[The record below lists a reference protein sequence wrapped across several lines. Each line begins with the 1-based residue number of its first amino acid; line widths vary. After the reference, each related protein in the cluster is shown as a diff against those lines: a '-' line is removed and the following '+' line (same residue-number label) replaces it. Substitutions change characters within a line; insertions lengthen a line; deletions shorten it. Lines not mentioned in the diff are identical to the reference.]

1 MAAPGW
7 RYECWGCGAQWE
19 AAPPDWLCACGRPLD
34 LRWDSAEA
42 RSAFLA
48 GAADLSLGQ
57 GNTPVVDVPRVA
69 ARVGLRRVRAKLEL
83 ANPTGSF
90 KDRGAWLLV
99 GAARFLGAAEVVE
112 DSSGN
117 AGAAVAAYGARAG
130 LKAHIFVPADT
141 PAAKLTQ
148 ARAYGA
154 RVIAVPGPREAATRA
169 AISFAREQGLF
180 YASHNRSPFFTEGM
194 VGFGEELLRLD
205 PAPTDVVVPVGNGS
219 LVAGIWLAYRR
230 AGRRPP
236 RIHGVQAE
244 GCAPLAEAWERGLP
258 EPVFVSPGPT
268 VAGGIRVERPPRGAQ
283 VLGMVRASGGSM
295 VKVADADILEWAAF
309 LAEKEGIFAE
319 PTSAAAFAGLA
330 RLVNLG
336 RLGVGAHVLVP
347 VTGSGLK
354 TATA

>member
-1 MAAPGW
+1 MAIRVLGV
-7 RYECWGCGAQWE
+7 RGAVAW
-19 AAPPDWLCACGRPLD
+19 RPLD
-34 LRWDSAEA
+34 LRWDSARA

-48 GAADLSLGQ
+48 RVADLSLGE
-57 GNTPVVDVPRVA
+57 GNTPVVDLPRAA
-69 ARVGLRRVRAKLEL
+69 ARVGLGRVRTKLEL
-83 ANPTGSF
+83 SNPTGSF

-99 GAARFLGAAEVVE
+99 GAARTLGAAEVVE

-117 AGAAVAAYGARAG
+117 AGAAVAAYAARAG
-130 LKAHIFVPADT
+130 LKAYIFVPADT
-141 PAAKLTQ
+141 PPAKLAQ

-154 RVIAVPGPREAATRA
+154 QVVAVPGPREAATQA
-169 AISFAREQGLF
+169 AVNFAREKGLF

-205 PAPTDVVVPVGNGS
+205 PPPTDIVVPVGNGS

-230 AGRRPP
+230 AGRWPP

-258 EPVFVSPGPT
+258 EPVSVSPGPT

-295 VKVADADILEWAAF
+295 VKVADTDILDWAGF
-309 LAEKEGIFAE
+309 LSEKEGIFAE

-330 RLVNLG
+330 RLIRLG
-336 RLGVGAHVLVP
+336 RLGVGADVLVP

-354 TATA
+354 AAIA